1 MLVIYMLL
9 LMVVHI
15 RYDGIHADDDA
26 MMKQKTRHC
35 LSLDR
40 RLQIYLRIRV
50 QQQKDRPVVDNER
63 RTMSG
68 AINRA
73 VNIGTF

>member
-1 MLVIYMLL
+1 MENGRDNACDIYMLL

-35 LSLDR
+35 LSLDSS
-40 RLQIYLRIRV
+40 RLQMYISEFEYSSKKTAPLS
-50 QQQKDRPVVDNER
+50 
-63 RTMSG
+63 TMSD
-68 AINRA
+68 AR
-73 VNIGTF
+73 